1 MAEKDQPETKIIY
14 LRSKPSHGAH
24 GHHGGA
30 WKVAYADF
38 VTAMMTFFLVMWLIS
53 NVSQESKQGIASYF
67 NQSLL
72 EFKSGS
78 VLASQ
83 NNVGDGKIVQA
94 PMPTAAND
102 NTSKNESIVVEKE
115 EQEPN
120 DQETNENTVQSTSSE
135 VEKIQEKNVEK
146 ISEAKISQATIEEEK
161 KSPMT
166 SSITI
171 EEVSLDEKPKS
182 PPIEQKKQFEQMSEA
197 LIKNINATQEG
208 KKLSEQVYV
217 KVNEDSLQIDI
228 VEKNAKPMF
237 AMGKS
242 RLLEPTKKILDQVVE
257 ILKNKEFFI
266 SIIGHTDATPYKAEG
281 KKQSLA
287 YSNWELSSDRANS
300 ARRYL
305 EQKLIKKER
314 FLNVQGVSSTQLFNK
329 DDPYAMEN
337 RRVTLTITKDQNPL
351 DKK

>member
-1 MAEKDQPETKIIY
+1 
-14 LRSKPSHGAH
+14 
-24 GHHGGA
+24 
-30 WKVAYADF
+30 
-38 VTAMMTFFLVMWLIS
+38 
-53 NVSQESKQGIASYF
+53 
-67 NQSLL
+67 
-72 EFKSGS
+72 
-78 VLASQ
+78 
-83 NNVGDGKIVQA
+83 
-94 PMPTAAND
+94 MPTAAND